1 MRNRPLPVLAAL
13 LLIGALG
20 LAACGGSSNNGG
32 GGGGNAKTLTYWASN
47 QAPTLQDD
55 QKILKPE
62 LDKFTKQSGVQVNL
76 EVIPWTD
83 LYKRIL
89 TATSSGEGPDV
100 LNIGN
105 TWSASLQATGAFLD
119 FDDAT
124 LSKVGGKG
132 KFFPTS
138 FSATGAPGKTPTSV
152 PLYGLAYGLFYN
164 QKMFKQAGIAKPPT
178 TWPQFLDDAKKLTK
192 PPNQWGLA
200 IEGSSITE
208 NSHWGFLLG
217 RQQGGSL
224 FEGDKPTFDSP
235 QQVAGVTQFVNFV
248 AKDKIVSPSNVEYST
263 GTQALT
269 DFAKGRAAMVLWQ
282 NNAAATLKSLGM
294 TDKEYGVGPMPVPDP
309 MPPGGRPTQS
319 HVAGINLSI
328 FKNTKNKDAAL
339 QLVNFLTSK
348 DEQVILNKA
357 FQSLPVINDAYSD
370 PAFKT
375 PFIQNFKNVLANHSE
390 PMPLI
395 AQEGEME
402 TIIGGT
408 IKQLLAKAATGN
420 VSEADV
426 KSALTAA
433 NSQMAAAG

>member
-1 MRNRPLPVLAAL
+1 MRNRLRLLGLILA
-13 LLIGALG
+13 GALV
-20 LAACGGSSNNGG
+20 LAACGGGG
-32 GGGGNAKTLTYWASN
+32 SDSGSGNAKTLTYWASN
-47 QAPTLQDD
+47 QGPTLQAD
-55 QKILKPE
+55 QKILTPE
-62 LDKFTKQSGVQVNL
+62 LDKFAKQTGVQVKL
-76 EVIPWTD
+76 EVIPWSD

-105 TWSASLQATGAFLD
+105 TWSASLQATGAFLK
-119 FDDAT
+119 FDDEN
-124 LSKVGGKG
+124 LSKVGGKD

-138 FSATGAPGKTPTSV
+138 FSATGAPGQTPTSV

-164 QKMFKQAGIAKPPT
+164 KKMFKEAGISQPPT
-178 TWPQFLDDAKKLTK
+178 TWPQFLEDAKKLTK
-192 PPNQWGLA
+192 PPSQWGLA
-200 IEGSSITE
+200 IEGASITE

-217 RQQGGSL
+217 RQQGGAL
-224 FEGDKPTFDSP
+224 FQGDKPTFDSP

-294 TDKEYGVGPMPVPDP
+294 SEDDYGVGPMPIPDP

-328 FKNTKNKDAAL
+328 FDNTKNKDASL

-357 FQSLPVINDAYSD
+357 FQSLPVINEAYND

-375 PFIQNFKNVLANHSE
+375 PFIRNFKEVLAKHSE

-395 AQEGEME
+395 AKEGEME

-408 IKQLLAKAATGN
+408 IKQLLAKAATTG
-420 VSEADV
+420 VTDADI